1 MVSLNFTMLAQIVN
15 FLILLFILAK
25 FAYKP
30 LLKAMEDRRNKIIK
44 DLDTAEQTRQDAT
57 ALKAQYEEQ
66 LAAAR
71 KEAAGIVDKAN
82 KIAQSLHDEM
92 MEEARKERETMLSA
106 AREHIELEKQKA
118 LLDIRTEVIELSTQI
133 AGKVLREKL
142 DSAEDQQLVAKAA
155 DEVLGNGVQSK
166 Q

>member
-1 MVSLNFTMLAQIVN
+1 MVSLNFTILAQIVN
-15 FLILLFILAK
+15 FLILLFVLAK

-30 LLKAMEDRRNKIIK
+30 LLKAMEDRRSKIIK
-44 DLDTAEQTRQDAT
+44 DLDTAEQTRQDAA
-57 ALKAQYEEQ
+57 ALKKQYEEQ

-92 MEEARKERETMLSA
+92 MDEARKEKETMLA
-106 AREHIELEKQKA
+106 AAQEHIEQEKQKA
-118 LLDIRTEVIELSTQI
+118 LLEIRTEVIELSTQI
-133 AGKVLREKL
+133 AGKVLKQKL
-142 DSAEDQQLVAKAA
+142 DSAADQQMVTQAT
-155 DEVLGNGVQSK
+155 DEILGNGVQPK